1 MSDALKDYA
10 NTEIPTSE
18 IATKYRVSPSTLT
31 VWAKKAKV
39 PLRGRGRSKL
49 KQPNARTR
57 EILELAEVMVLEDV
71 GGRFGMSK
79 QRVAKI
85 VKRWKDWKRPRQSPF
100 VPEDVILWKGK
111 YYTVLEGG
119 LHFGKVKDEKGLVIH
134 NFYWN
139 MQGSL
144 ALKVDA
150 ESMAQRKLNGQH
162 KAKPKVKAKAKKK
175 K

>member
-1 MSDALKDYA
+1 
-10 NTEIPTSE
+10 
-18 IATKYRVSPSTLT
+18 
-31 VWAKKAKV
+31 
-39 PLRGRGRSKL
+39 
-49 KQPNARTR
+49 
-57 EILELAEVMVLEDV
+57 
-71 GGRFGMSK
+71 
-79 QRVAKI
+79 

-119 LHFGKVKDEKGLVIH
+119 LHFGKVRDEKGLVIH

-150 ESMAQRKLNGQH
+150 ESMAQRKINGQH
-162 KAKPKVKAKAKKK
+162 KAKPKVKTKAKKK